1 MSGTSAATYR
11 LIEPHSEMLP
21 YAPYKKNQKIMSGTS
36 AAIYELFE
44 PHSEMVRYPPN
55 KTTKGYVRDICCYL

>member
-21 YAPYKKNQKIMSGTS
+21 YAPYKKQKIMSGTS

>member
-21 YAPYKKNQKIMSGTS
+21 YAPYKK
-36 AAIYELFE
+36 
-44 PHSEMVRYPPN
+44 
-55 KTTKGYVRDICCYL
+55 TKDYVRDQSCHL